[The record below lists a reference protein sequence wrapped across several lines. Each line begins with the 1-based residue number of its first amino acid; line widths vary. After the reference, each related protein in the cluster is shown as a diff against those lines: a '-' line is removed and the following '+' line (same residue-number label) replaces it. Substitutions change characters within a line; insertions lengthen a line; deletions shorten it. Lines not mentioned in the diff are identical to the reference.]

1 MGWNNTLTNAQLEA
15 MFATTDEE
23 MWYIE
28 KTLECLI
35 ECLKNPTQMCKR
47 CTRLFSNEAAL
58 K

>member
-15 MFATTDEE
+15 MFSTTDEE

-28 KTLECLI
+28 KTLGGLI
-35 ECLKNPTQMCKR
+35 EYLKNPTQMWKR
-47 CTRLFSNEAAL
+47 CTRLFSNEAVL